1 METFYI
7 MVPYL
12 PCVIKKRTKLSGN
25 IHGTTSS
32 QKYCKYNNNK
42 KERMLKLSEE
52 IKFYQKAVFNKIS
65 VYMMAKKYI

>member
-1 METFYI
+1 MVIYI
-7 MVPYL
+7 VQL
-12 PCVIKKRTKLSGN
+12 HAKN
-25 IHGTTSS
+25 IAKS
-32 QKYCKYNNNK
+32 NNNK

>member
-12 PCVIKKRTKLSGN
+12 PCEIKKRTKLSGN

-52 IKFYQKAVFNKIS
+52 I
-65 VYMMAKKYI
+65 